1 MKSKPSIEQRLFQYV
16 LLAGLPSATLA
27 LWALSHFQI
36 SWAIRTL
43 IGIVLY
49 GKIFYIAY
57 MCRSR
62 TNFRL
67 RTLSNLLEAITNG
80 DYSLR
85 GRTLKYNASDED
97 AYSELVTQINQL
109 ADTLLSQRLEAKE
122 SQLLLAKV
130 MNNIAI
136 ALVAVD
142 NSGRVVHVNK
152 AFCSLIGKAPEELLS
167 TSMASIGL
175 NDLLHCEVKHP
186 VVCDFPN
193 NRGRFSIYRDEFI
206 ENGETHQ
213 LLLISDVKDML
224 RSEEQQAW
232 QKLIRVIGH
241 EINNSLTPISSL
253 SASLQKMADDPS
265 NSEMLKNS
273 LGVIH
278 QRSQSLVKLVSGYKD
293 LAKIPSPKLSEM
305 DLVNVLNKIALLYPK
320 LSLLCGAHEGQW
332 KVNADA
338 GLVEQVLINL
348 IKNAQESHAQ
358 KYGEDPERWPKL
370 EIAFKRLNSA
380 TAMEVKD
387 HGTGIANLTN
397 VFVPFYSTKPNGSG
411 IGLALSRQIMEAHG
425 GELNVFNRGDV
436 EGVCAQLVFRE
447 D

>member
-1 MKSKPSIEQRLFQYV
+1 MKPKANIEQRLFQYV

-36 SWAIRTL
+36 SWAIQTL
-43 IGIVLY
+43 IGIFLY
-49 GKIFYIAY
+49 GKILYIAY
-57 MCRSR
+57 LCRER

-85 GRTLKYNASDED
+85 GRTRSRDASPYSSED
-97 AYSELVTQINQL
+97 AYSELVKQINQL

-142 NSGRVVHVNK
+142 GNGNIVHVNK
-152 AFCSLIGKAPEELLS
+152 AFSALVGKPAEELYS
-167 TSMASIGL
+167 TSMATIGL
-175 NDLLHCEVKHP
+175 DDLLRCEVQMP
-186 VVCDFPN
+186 VLCDFPN

-206 ENGETHQ
+206 ENGQTHR

-253 SASLQKMADDPS
+253 SASLQKMADDQC
-265 NSEMLKNS
+265 N
-273 LGVIH
+273 
-278 QRSQSLVKLVSGYKD
+278 
-293 LAKIPSPKLSEM
+293 
-305 DLVNVLNKIALLYPK
+305 
-320 LSLLCGAHEGQW
+320 
-332 KVNADA
+332 
-338 GLVEQVLINL
+338 
-348 IKNAQESHAQ
+348 
-358 KYGEDPERWPKL
+358 
-370 EIAFKRLNSA
+370 
-380 TAMEVKD
+380 
-387 HGTGIANLTN
+387 
-397 VFVPFYSTKPNGSG
+397 
-411 IGLALSRQIMEAHG
+411 
-425 GELNVFNRGDV
+425 
-436 EGVCAQLVFRE
+436 
-447 D
+447 